1 MNKADYL
8 HQLNQALSGLT
19 DTEKDTAFLF
29 CKEMLDD
36 RMESGMTEEEAV
48 AAMEPADVL
57 AQKLI
62 AEIRQPATAAPAPV
76 DGPAPGG
83 NQWQKMQLT
92 CDAASLNHID
102 LRAGNMGIKI
112 IPSHNNQVTLT
123 YFTRAQNVYEARVE
137 GDTLILQEIKSENNR
152 FFNFFMHFGGPR
164 AEIILEVP
172 RDLMASLKAF
182 TKNGGIALKGSQML
196 THVELGTTNG
206 GITVEDVTCISVD
219 AHTTNGGIALS
230 RVVTKQDFSF
240 HTTNGG
246 VAAKD
251 CLSGGD
257 LFLKTTNGG
266 IAAHNLQAEKAL
278 TVSSTNGG
286 VKVSGLDAASIRLH
300 TSNSPITGT
309 VKGPQSLWQID
320 SHTTN
325 GRNSLPAYQ
334 DGQKPLS
341 VRTTNSHIQLS
352 FE

>member
-19 DTEKDTAFLF
+19 DTEKDAAFHF

-48 AAMEPADVL
+48 AAMEPADLL
-57 AQKLI
+57 AKKLI
-62 AEIRQPATAAPAPV
+62 SEIRQPAAAAPALAEEPV
-76 DGPAPGG
+76 ING

-92 CDAASLNHID
+92 CAADRLNHID
-102 LRAGNMGIKI
+102 LQAGNMGIKI
-112 IPSHNNQVTLT
+112 LLSHNNQVTLT

-137 GDTLILQEIKSENNR
+137 GDTLILQEQKTENRR
-152 FFNFFMHFGGPR
+152 FFNFNIFFGGPKL
-164 AEIILEVP
+164 EITLEVP

-182 TKNGGIALKGSQML
+182 TKNGGISLEGPQML

-206 GITVEDVTCISVD
+206 GMAVHNTQCISMD
-219 AHTTNGGIALS
+219 AHTTNGGIA
-230 RVVTKQDFSF
+230 VAQVETKQLFSF

-246 VAAKD
+246 IAVKN
-251 CLSGGD
+251 CLSGENLTLG
-257 LFLKTTNGG
+257 TTNGG
-266 IAAHNLQAEKAL
+266 VAVQNVQARQEL
-278 TVSSTNGG
+278 SISSTNGG
-286 VKVSGLDAASIRLH
+286 LKLNGLDAAAIRVR
-300 TSNSPITGT
+300 TSNSPISGS

-341 VRTTNSHIQLS
+341 VRTSNGPIQMH

>member
-8 HQLNQALSGLT
+8 QQLNQALSGLT
-19 DTEKDTAFLF
+19 DTEKDTAFHF

-57 AQKLI
+57 AQRLI
-62 AEIRQPATAAPAPV
+62 AEIRQPAAITPAAVDEPAPS
-76 DGPAPGG
+76 G

-92 CDAASLNHID
+92 CDADRLNHIN
-102 LRAGNMGIKI
+102 LQAGNMGIKI
-112 IPSHNNQVTLT
+112 LLSHNNQVTLT

-137 GDTLILQEIKSENNR
+137 GDTLILQEQKTENRR
-152 FFNFFMHFGGPR
+152 FFNFNIFFGGPKL
-164 AEIILEVP
+164 EITLEVP

-182 TKNGGIALKGSQML
+182 TKNGGISLEGPQML

-206 GITVEDVTCISVD
+206 GMAVNNTKCISLD
-219 AHTTNGGIALS
+219 AHTTNGGIA
-230 RVVTKQDFSF
+230 VAQTETKQLFSF

-246 VAAKD
+246 IAVKN
-251 CLSGGD
+251 CFSGESLTLG
-257 LFLKTTNGG
+257 TTNGG
-266 IAAHNLQAEKAL
+266 VAVQNVQARQEL
-278 TVSSTNGG
+278 SVSSTNGAL
-286 VKVSGLDAASIRLH
+286 KLNGLDAAAIRVR
-300 TSNSPITGT
+300 TSNSPISGS

-325 GRNSLPAYQ
+325 GRNSLPSYQ

-341 VRTTNSHIQLS
+341 VRTSNGSIQLR

>member
-62 AEIRQPATAAPAPV
+62 AEIRQPAAAAPAPV
-76 DGPAPGG
+76 NEPAPSG

-92 CDAASLNHID
+92 CDAAALNHID
-102 LRAGNMGIKI
+102 LQGGNMGMKI

-123 YFTRAQNVYEARVE
+123 YFTRPQNVYEARVE
-137 GDTLILQEIKSENNR
+137 GDTLILREIRSENNR
-152 FFNFFMHFGGPR
+152 FFNFFTHFGGPK
-164 AEIILEVP
+164 AEITLEAP

-182 TKNGGIALKGSQML
+182 TKNGGIALKGLQLL
-196 THVELGTTNG
+196 TRVELGTTNG
-206 GITVEDVTCISVD
+206 GLAVEDVTCISID

-230 RVVTKQDFSF
+230 RVETRQVFSF

-246 VAAKD
+246 IAARD

-257 LFLKTTNGG
+257 LSLKTTNGG
-266 IAAHNLQAEKAL
+266 VAVQNLQAKNGL
-278 TVSSTNGG
+278 TLSSTNGG
-286 VKVSGLDAASIRLH
+286 MKVHSLDAASIRLH

-341 VRTTNSHIQLS
+341 VRTTNSHIHLS